1 MNESQRAM
9 VAAKLTDLEKGA
21 NQYTE
26 GVSIDTASKLLNVG
40 RASINRAR
48 KVLAA
53 GDLKLVAAV
62 EQGKVSVSAAASQV
76 SKKDEKKK
84 TTKHREPGPK
94 DLKKQIAD
102 FETEWEELNGSQK
115 RHFVRTNQ
123 HELAEL
129 LEELE
134 ALEGMTEE
142 EAAEAQQS
150 LS

>member
-1 MNESQRAM
+1 
-9 VAAKLTDLEKGA
+9 VGAKLTDLEKGA

-26 GVSIDTASKLLNVG
+26 GVSIETASKLLNVG

-48 KVLAA
+48 KVLAS
-53 GDLKLVAAV
+53 GDPKLVAAV
-62 EQGKVSVSAAASQV
+62 EQGQVSVSAAANQAGSTTT
-76 SKKDEKKK
+76 KKK
-84 TTKHREPGPK
+84 SSGSRSKRSSSK
-94 DLKKQIAD
+94 DLKTQIDD
-102 FETEWEELNGSQK
+102 FEAQWDELNGSQK

-134 ALEGMTEE
+134 ALEGMAEEE
-142 EAAEAQQS
+142 EAEAQPS

>member
-1 MNESQRAM
+1 MG
-9 VAAKLTDLEKGA
+9 AKLTDLEKGA

-26 GVSIDTASKLLNVG
+26 GVSIETASKLLNVG

-48 KVLAA
+48 KVLAS
-53 GDLKLVAAV
+53 GDPKLVAAV
-62 EQGKVSVSAAASQV
+62 EQGQVSVSAAANQAGSTTT
-76 SKKDEKKK
+76 KKK
-84 TTKHREPGPK
+84 SSGSRSKRSSSK
-94 DLKKQIAD
+94 DLKTQIDD
-102 FETEWEELNGSQK
+102 FEAQWDELNGSQK

-134 ALEGMTEE
+134 ALEGMAEEE
-142 EAAEAQQS
+142 EAEAQPS

>member
-1 MNESQRAM
+1 M
-9 VAAKLTDLEKGA
+9 VGAKLTDLEKGA

-26 GVSIDTASKLLNVG
+26 GVSIETASKLLNVG

-48 KVLAA
+48 KVLAS
-53 GDLKLVAAV
+53 GDPKLVAAV
-62 EQGKVSVSAAASQV
+62 EQGQVSVSAAANQAGSTTT
-76 SKKDEKKK
+76 KKK
-84 TTKHREPGPK
+84 SSGSRSKRSSSK
-94 DLKKQIAD
+94 DLKTQIDD
-102 FETEWEELNGSQK
+102 FEAQWDELNGSQK

-134 ALEGMTEE
+134 ALEGMAEEE
-142 EAAEAQQS
+142 EAEAQPS

>member
-1 MNESQRAM
+1 M
-9 VAAKLTDLEKGA
+9 VAAKLTSLEVGA
-21 NQYTE
+21 NQHTKGE

-48 KVLAA
+48 KVLGA
-53 GDLKLVAAV
+53 GDAKLVTAV
-62 EQGKVSVSAAASQV
+62 EQGKVSVSAAANQASNTA
-76 SKKDEKKK
+76 SKSNSTKVKQ
-84 TTKHREPGPK
+84 TKHRDPSPK
-94 DLKKQIAD
+94 QLKKQIDD
-102 FETEWEELNGSQK
+102 FEAEWEELNGSQK

-134 ALEGMTEE
+134 RMVEE
-142 EAAEAQQS
+142 EEGAEVQPS